1 MRLPKEV
8 DDAFLQRADTICG
21 FIIFPVSW
29 GSLNQRRGTH
39 PRIQDRWDL
48 TLEVIRRFY
57 EDGTSP
63 MAKTMDRYAGFL
75 ALFGTF
81 DGYIDHFHSTSS
93 MPTVQCASCSPST
106 TSSRRRFRPNYQTTS
121 STAWTAWNY

>member
-1 MRLPKEV
+1 MATRH
-8 DDAFLQRADTICG
+8 
-21 FIIFPVSW
+21 
-29 GSLNQRRGTH
+29 RRKLS
-39 PRIQDRWDL
+39 RIQDRWDL

-57 EDGTSP
+57 EGGTSP

-93 MPTVQCASCSPST
+93 IPTVQAIGSNPCALD
-106 TSSRRRFRPNYQTTS
+106 
-121 STAWTAWNY
+121 